1 MSWYLSNYGSFNVF
15 SSKSWRLVSVLPAW
29 TDWVGSVLDRRMCPA
44 VRMTRTVQERSCV
57 VGVNVR
63 SMSAPHQ
70 VHIICIYS
78 THWNVVFMFYPF
90 PLSRHFMFTVN
101 LSFSKHDYNE
111 LTFKVK
117 PVSISLVLKPI
128 INLSVL
134 SNYWE

>member
-1 MSWYLSNYGSFNVF
+1 
-15 SSKSWRLVSVLPAW
+15 
-29 TDWVGSVLDRRMCPA
+29 MCPA

-70 VHIICIYS
+70 VHIVYVYILHIEMWYS
-78 THWNVVFMFYPF
+78 CFIPSLAF
-90 PLSRHFMFTVN
+90 SGHFMFTVN

>member
-1 MSWYLSNYGSFNVF
+1 
-15 SSKSWRLVSVLPAW
+15 
-29 TDWVGSVLDRRMCPA
+29 MCPA

-70 VHIICIYS
+70 VHIVYVYILHIEMWYS
-78 THWNVVFMFYPF
+78 CFIPSLAF
-90 PLSRHFMFTVN
+90 SGHFMFTVN

-134 SNYWE
+134 SNYWEYFNSESKLMLLALCYEYGLLYLV

>member
-70 VHIICIYS
+70 VHIVYVYILHIEMWYS
-78 THWNVVFMFYPF
+78 CFIPSLAF
-90 PLSRHFMFTVN
+90 SRHFIYE
-101 LSFSKHDYNE
+101 HDHCIQ
-111 LTFKVK
+111 L
-117 PVSISLVLKPI
+117 I
-128 INLSVL
+128 SVL
-134 SNYWE
+134 ANMIIMNLHLKWNQFQFL